1 MRERVLRR
9 AALRAFVLL
18 EGGLFK
24 SGFRPADGRGV
35 LPQICLKGGNA
46 EGCG

>member
-1 MRERVLRR
+1 MREQVLRR

-24 SGFRPADGRGV
+24 SGLRSADGRGV
-35 LPQICLKGGNA
+35 LSQIFLKGGNA